1 MTHENIF
8 TNLTSK
14 AEDKSLLLKPKKTQ
28 ELEVL
33 MDKFEITLEE
43 ATLFVFLLQKF
54 VQTGRS
60 VSLDET
66 EDDTLDIKVGNNN
79 YLKIV
84 NKQNEIF
91 FKYLELAKKKFAA
104 NDNTPIFMV

>member
-1 MTHENIF
+1 MNNEQSFLKLIVN
-8 TNLTSK
+8 
-14 AEDKSLLLKPKKTQ
+14 AEDKKLLLKPKKTP

-33 MDKFEITLEE
+33 MNKFEITLEE
-43 ATLFVFLLQKF
+43 VTLFVFLLQKF

-66 EDDTLDIKVGNNN
+66 EDNDLDIIVGNNN

-84 NKQNEIF
+84 KSLRGLID
-91 FKYLELAKKKFAA
+91 KDLV
-104 NDNTPIFMV
+104 TT